1 MFTSFQQKNEI
12 EKGKHPNGI
21 LIFTFW
27 LESMNEF
34 FDMRKY
40 KFQKNL
46 DRWKYDCKM
55 YLRGICSFNGQRNLP
70 REWFLDGEYFSTKRV
85 SGRASVQKRLKRS
98 TLNSGYAFLVGC

>member
-1 MFTSFQQKNEI
+1 MMVSYPVSSNFSKYISSAIFSIVQYLVSSLIDDFMFTSFQQKNEI

-40 KFQKNL
+40 KFQKKL
-46 DRWKYDCKM
+46 DRW
-55 YLRGICSFNGQRNLP
+55 
-70 REWFLDGEYFSTKRV
+70 
-85 SGRASVQKRLKRS
+85 
-98 TLNSGYAFLVGC
+98 